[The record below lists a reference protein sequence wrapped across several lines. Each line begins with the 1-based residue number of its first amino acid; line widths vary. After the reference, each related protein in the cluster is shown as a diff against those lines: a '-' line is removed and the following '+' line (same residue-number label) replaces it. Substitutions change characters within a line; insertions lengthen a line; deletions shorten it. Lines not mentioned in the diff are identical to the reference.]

1 MVRNRLYTSLVNS
14 IPIIP
19 FGLLLFFKNHLK
31 SNPYSYLIIT
41 ILVIVLFLGGML
53 VTRRIILNEL
63 KKPNAIK
70 LYKVQGKEFVEPKSS
85 LGYFFTLLFFAF
97 AISSSNQVINVE
109 SFNFDAP
116 WLLGIVGVYWTGSI
130 ISNPFLECLGYCIYV
145 LKTEKMSLDN
155 ATVISKNL
163 IIGDRGSNVHLL
175 RFESGY
181 FIEVLK

>member
-1 MVRNRLYTSLVNS
+1 
-14 IPIIP
+14 
-19 FGLLLFFKNHLK
+19 
-31 SNPYSYLIIT
+31 
-41 ILVIVLFLGGML
+41 ML
-53 VTRRIILNEL
+53 VTKLIILNEL
-63 KKPNAIK
+63 KKSNTSK
-70 LYKVQGKEFVEPKSS
+70 SYKVQGKEFVEPKSS

-130 ISNPFLECLGYCIYV
+130 ISNPFLECLGYYIYV

-163 IIGDRGSNVHLL
+163 IIGDRGSDVRLL

-181 FIEVLK
+181 FIEV